1 MRLLTPLK
9 VELEAN
15 GKKWKLSEKFIVY
28 TEKAGEEK
36 IWIEV
41 EEGFETDFAS
51 IPKIFIPFLEWRDK
65 FNKASVVHDWLYHT
79 KQFDRKTSD
88 KIFLE
93 LMFALG
99 INKYKAYIF
108 YFMVRAFGWL
118 YWRRIIDKLKV

>member
-15 GKKWKLSEKFIVY
+15 GKKWRLSEKFVVY
-28 TEKAGEEK
+28 TEQAGEEK
-36 IWIEV
+36 VWIEV

-79 KQFDRKTSD
+79 KQFDRKTAD

-93 LMFALG
+93 LMLALG

-108 YFMVRAFGWL
+108 YYMVRMFGWL

>member
-9 VELEAN
+9 VELGD
-15 GKKWKLSEKFIVY
+15 GKKWRLSEKFSVY
-28 TEKAGEEK
+28 TEQLGEEK
-36 IWIEV
+36 VWIEV

-51 IPKIFIPFLEWRDK
+51 IPKIFLPFLEWRDK

-93 LMFALG
+93 LQLALG

-108 YFMVRAFGWL
+108 YFMVRSFGWL
-118 YWRRIIDKLKV
+118 YWRKIIDKIKF